1 MLTKCIE
8 KLYGETTP
16 SYSYYLSDSSEINI
30 TGGITEFLTIDDSG
44 ASGKHGQL
52 KAWKLPEDLQWKH
65 ITTVLS
71 WRLDCMVSLVYKIWW

>member
-52 KAWKLPEDLQWKH
+52 KA
-65 ITTVLS
+65 
-71 WRLDCMVSLVYKIWW
+71 